1 MKKAA
6 VITKV
11 EMISNGE
18 YTVTYESGARR
29 TYKMDRLPKTVKSFI
44 DAQNADPFF
53 KDEAS
58 KVIFFLLYGEG
69 ELRTS
74 TLGITVELY
83 KNQELAKTWY
93 RDMVK
98 LVHPD
103 NCSHPLAAKAFMEV
117 NRIHKRMVK

>member
-1 MKKAA
+1 M
-6 VITKV
+6 IIKV
-11 EMISNGE
+11 EKNDNKYYVE
-18 YTVTYESGARR
+18 YASGAHR
-29 TYKMDRLPKTVKSFI
+29 TYKVDKLPKTVKAFV

-58 KVIFFLLYGEG
+58 KAIFFLLYGEG
-69 ELRTS
+69 ELRTN

-83 KNQELAKTWY
+83 KNQELAKAWY

-103 NCSHPLAAKAFMEV
+103 NCSHPMAAKAFMEV
-117 NRIHKRMVK
+117 NRIHKRMIK